1 MGGWGRCPACDAGTV
16 HEAGRR
22 RCPTCGHR
30 TWALPVDLAR
40 PSPLDDVALKAA
52 LSNQRRAEFTRLLDR
67 LGPVRRI
74 VDVGCSTGEFLDVC
88 RDRGV
93 EAVGVEPDAR
103 VAAVARRKGHD
114 VRDGFFDEVA
124 PSLGSAEVV
133 VFNDVLEHIPDAEGA
148 LRTAKTIASRLAIT
162 LPNGEGAFYSV
173 ARALERAGRRG
184 SMRRLWQAD
193 YPSPH
198 VHYFTPRS
206 LRTMARRAGWA
217 EVSFEA
223 RVAVDPSGVWE
234 RVRADRS
241 SSVVFAA
248 AVWGGVRL
256 GWPVLRRAPKD
267 ISVHVFTTSS
277 RREPRDPFVAEE

>member
-16 HEAGRR
+16 DEAGRR
-22 RCPTCGHR
+22 RCPSCGHR
-30 TWALPVDLAR
+30 TWALSVDLDR

-52 LSNQRRAEFTRLLDR
+52 LSKQRRAEFHGMLAA
-67 LGPVRRI
+67 LGSVQRI

-88 RDRGV
+88 CERGID
-93 EAVGVEPDAR
+93 AVGVEPDPR
-103 VAAVARRKGHD
+103 VAEVAQRKGHD
-114 VRDGFFDEVA
+114 VREGFFDAVA
-124 PSLGSAEVV
+124 LSLGSADVV
-133 VFNDVLEHIPDAEGA
+133 VFNDVLEHIPDAEAA
-148 LRTAKTIASRLAIT
+148 LRTAKTIGSRLAIS

-173 ARALERAGRRG
+173 ARLLESVGRDG
-184 SMRRLWQAD
+184 PMRRLWQAD

-241 SSVVFAA
+241 SSVAFAA
-248 AVWGGVRL
+248 LVWGGVRL

-267 ISVHVFTTSS
+267 ISVHVFTDALGVK
-277 RREPRDPFVAEE
+277 PRMIYK

>member
-1 MGGWGRCPACDAGTV
+1 MD
-16 HEAGRR
+16 EAGRR
-22 RCPTCGHR
+22 RCPFCGHR
-30 TWALPVDLAR
+30 TWALSVDLDR

-52 LSNQRRAEFTRLLDR
+52 LSKQRRAEFHGLLAA
-67 LGPVRRI
+67 LGTVRRI
-74 VDVGCSTGEFLDVC
+74 VDVGCSTGDFLDVC
-88 RDRGV
+88 RERGV
-93 EAVGVEPDAR
+93 DAVGVEPDPR

-114 VRDGFFDEVA
+114 VRDGFFDAVA
-124 PSLGSAEVV
+124 PALGAADVV

-148 LRTAKTIASRLAIT
+148 LRTAKTIGSRLAIT

-173 ARALERAGRRG
+173 ARWLERAGRG
-184 SMRRLWQAD
+184 GPMRRLWQAD

-206 LRTMARRAGWA
+206 LRTMAQRAGWT
-217 EVSFEA
+217 EDSFEA

-256 GWPVLRRAPKD
+256 GWPVLRRAPRD
-267 ISVHVFTTSS
+267 ISVHLFS
-277 RREPRDPFVAEE
+277 AG